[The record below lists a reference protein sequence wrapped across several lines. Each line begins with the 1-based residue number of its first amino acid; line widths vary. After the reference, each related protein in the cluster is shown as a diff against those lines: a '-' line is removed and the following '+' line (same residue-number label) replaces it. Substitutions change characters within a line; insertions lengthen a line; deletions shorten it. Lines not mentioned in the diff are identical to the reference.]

1 MNISLDAANLYP
13 LKFQPVYMERVWGGT
28 MMSEVLGR
36 KLPETSSPIGE
47 AWELVDRDDVQ
58 SVVVNGELAGATLR
72 ELTGH
77 YRSALVGRLGCR
89 SSKFPL
95 LVKLIDAGERLSLQV
110 HPDENACR
118 EIGDGAEPKTEMWY
132 VISARPGAQILAGLN
147 SFATKVRLKDVLD
160 SPGEVEG
167 MLQKYYSQAGDAY
180 YIASGTLHAIGAGNL
195 ILEIQQNS
203 DTTYRI
209 NDWGRVGSDGK
220 PRELHKDAGMKA
232 INFTNRT
239 TPRIAGVVGEA
250 PFNRKFDVVK
260 ICPFFQVADLR
271 LRSVWSDTTAPGESF
286 HLLSAVKGRVQVGRD
301 ERTAII
307 ESGETVLMPAGFG
320 SYTITPLENGAAT
333 VVKTT
338 L

>member
-1 MNISLDAANLYP
+1 MSITLDAANLYP
-13 LKFQPVYMERVWGGT
+13 LKFHPIYMERVWGGT

-36 KLPETSSPIGE
+36 QLPESSAPIGE
-47 AWELVDRDDVQ
+47 AWELVDREGEE
-58 SVVVNGELAGATLR
+58 SVVANGELAGVTLR
-72 ELTGH
+72 ELVAH
-77 YRSALVGRLGCR
+77 YRGALVGRLGCR
-89 SSKFPL
+89 SERFPL

-118 EIGDGAEPKTEMWY
+118 EIGNGAEPKTEMWY
-132 VISARPGAQILAGLN
+132 VISARPGAKILAGLDGR
-147 SFATKVRLKDVLD
+147 ATKVRLKDVLD
-160 SPGEVEG
+160 SPSEVES
-167 MLQKYYSQAGDAY
+167 MLQIYPSQPGDAY

-220 PRELHKDAGMKA
+220 PRELHKDAGMKS

-239 TPRIAGVVGEA
+239 SPRIAGAVGET

-260 ICPFFQVADLR
+260 MCPFFQVTDLR
-271 LRSVWSDTTAPGESF
+271 LRTTWNDTTAPGESF
-286 HLLSAVKGRVQVGRD
+286 HLLSAVKGRVLVGRN
-301 ERTAII
+301 ERIAEI
-307 ESGETVLMPAGFG
+307 SAGETVLVPAGFG
-320 SYTITPLENGAAT
+320 SYSITPLENNEAT